1 MKKRES
7 TIFNVKPELTTAMK
21 LAASF
26 AITYYGLL
34 LIFEVF
40 TLVYSR
46 YFIDSYYFNQGQTE
60 EGAKDLWT
68 QIVQLILSTIL
79 VFSLIQVFRKKVY
92 GKALFV
98 GFSFLLIGFQLYKTG
113 LVPLVKYALEI
124 LLVLIIAPIRVKK
137 KIKVK
142 DGKLIVETVEE
153 TPEEIPSQE
162 TSTEEAPRKESKEG
176 ISAEIQVT
184 SEPPEPAGIQE
195 GTENATSVNEASS
208 QPAEQP

>member
-7 TIFNVKPELTTAMK
+7 KIFDVKPQLTTAMK

-34 LIFEVF
+34 LIYEVF

-46 YFIDSYYFNQGQTE
+46 YFIDSYYFNQGKTE
-60 EGAKDLWT
+60 EGLIELWT
-68 QIVQLILSTIL
+68 QIVQLILSTVL

-113 LVPLVKYALEI
+113 LVPIVKYALE
-124 LLVLIIAPIRVKK
+124 LLLILIIAPIRVKK
-137 KIKVK
+137 KIKLK
-142 DGKLIVETVEE
+142 DGKLQLEEVEEEQPTEPQEEQPAESQKEQPAESQEEQPEAPDTTEE
-153 TPEEIPSQE
+153 TP
-162 TSTEEAPRKESKEG
+162 A
-176 ISAEIQVT
+176 V
-184 SEPPEPAGIQE
+184 
-195 GTENATSVNEASS
+195 
-208 QPAEQP
+208 EQS

>member
-1 MKKRES
+1 MKQRES
-7 TIFNVKPELTTAMK
+7 TIFNVKPKLTTAMK

-34 LIFEVF
+34 LIFEIF

-46 YFIDSYYFNQGQTE
+46 YFIDSYYFNQGQTD
-60 EGAKDLWT
+60 EGAQELWT
-68 QIVQLILSTIL
+68 QIIQLALSAIL

-113 LVPLVKYALEI
+113 LIPPVKYALEL

-137 KIKVK
+137 KIKMK
-142 DGKLIVETVEE
+142 DGKLTMETVEE
-153 TPEEIPSQE
+153 TTDGETPDEE
-162 TSTEEAPRKESKEG
+162 TSSEKTTIEETATEE
-176 ISAEIQVT
+176 V
-184 SEPPEPAGIQE
+184 
-195 GTENATSVNEASS
+195 SVASS

>member
-1 MKKRES
+1 MEQNEGK
-7 TIFNVKPELTTAMK
+7 IFNLKPQLTLAMK
-21 LAASF
+21 LAATF

-34 LIFEVF
+34 LIYEVF

-60 EGAKDLWT
+60 EGKQELWT
-68 QIVQLILSTIL
+68 QIIQLILSTIL

-98 GFSFLLIGFQLYKTG
+98 VFSFLLIGFQLYKTG
-113 LVPLVKYALEI
+113 LVPLVKYVLEV

-137 KIKVK
+137 KIKLK
-142 DGKLIVETVEE
+142 DGKLTVETVEE
-153 TPEEIPSQE
+153 EPTENEEE
-162 TSTEEAPRKESKEG
+162 TTSLEETAPVETEEP
-176 ISAEIQVT
+176 T
-184 SEPPEPAGIQE
+184 SEV
-195 GTENATSVNEASS
+195 NAASS